1 MDSNDV
7 SKMFHV
13 ESEKLENLI
22 NHATISELSIHE
34 IVETY
39 YQIMNVS
46 TMSTVLK
53 QQLEDSDEN
62 NPLINK
68 IKETQKFISEKFDL
82 NLHPS
87 IMNQLTNSL
96 AETTKTLQSKNTIKK
111 PKDDIETDAKLYE
124 KLRQTMS
131 TKEFVEQ
138 YAQGLF
144 HD

>member
-138 YAQGLF
+138 YEQGLF